1 MRAFLNCRIR
11 RLYRAAHT
19 ESQSPE
25 NYFTINRNLFG
36 KKNYTVQKWLKQ
48 T

>member
-11 RLYRAAHT
+11 RLYRAAHI

-25 NYFTINRNLFG
+25 NYFTINQIYSE
-36 KKNYTVQKWLKQ
+36 KKYTVQKWLKQ